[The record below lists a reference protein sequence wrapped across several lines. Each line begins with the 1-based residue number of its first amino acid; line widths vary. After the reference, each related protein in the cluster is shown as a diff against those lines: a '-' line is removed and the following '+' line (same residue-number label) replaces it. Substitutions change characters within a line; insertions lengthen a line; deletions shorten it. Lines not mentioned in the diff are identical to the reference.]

1 MTATTDSVIA
11 RSRPRVLW
19 RTITQHPAVS
29 LGALLMLIVVLGAV
43 VGPLVFPGDP
53 WEMAGPPMLWPGE
66 DPAHPL
72 GTDFMGRDL
81 ATGLA
86 AGARVSLLIGLVS
99 TALAATL
106 GIAVGAIGGYFRGR
120 VDAALM
126 RLTEVFQT
134 VPKFVLAVVLVAIF
148 KPSVT
153 TVVLAIGVVSWPA
166 TARLVRAEFLSL
178 REREFVL
185 AGETIGMGHVR
196 LIVTQLLPNAL
207 PPVIAMATLTVATAI
222 QTEASLAFLGLGDP
236 NVMSWGTIIG
246 SGREQVVDAWYIC
259 GLPGFAIVLTVL
271 AFNLLGDGLNDALNP
286 HLRQRRS

>member
-1 MTATTDSVIA
+1 M
-11 RSRPRVLW
+11 
-19 RTITQHPAVS
+19 
-29 LGALLMLIVVLGAV
+29 
-43 VGPLVFPGDP
+43 
-53 WEMAGPPMLWPGE
+53 
-66 DPAHPL
+66 
-72 GTDFMGRDL
+72 
-81 ATGLA
+81 
-86 AGARVSLLIGLVS
+86 S

-120 VDAALM
+120 VGRRTDAADRSLPDGA
-126 RLTEVFQT
+126 EVCPRRGAGGDPQ
-134 VPKFVLAVVLVAIF
+134 

-236 NVMSWGTIIG
+236 NGHRAGAPSLAVGANRSLTPGT
-246 SGREQVVDAWYIC
+246 SAAC
-259 GLPGFAIVLTVL
+259 PALP
-271 AFNLLGDGLNDALNP
+271 
-286 HLRQRRS
+286 SC

>member
-1 MTATTDSVIA
+1 MTALTAVVA
-11 RSRPRVLW
+11 VRHRSHALW
-19 RTITQHPAVS
+19 RTIRRQPSAS
-29 LGALLMLIVVLGAV
+29 LGALLMLLVVLAAV
-43 VGPLVFPGDP
+43 AGPIVFPGDP

-86 AGARVSLLIGLVS
+86 AGAHVSLLIGLVS

-120 VDAALM
+120 VDTALM

-153 TVVLAIGVVSWPA
+153 TVVVAIGVVSWPA
-166 TARLVRAEFLSL
+166 TARLVRAEFLAL

-185 AGETIGMGHVR
+185 AGETIGMSHAR
-196 LIVTQLLPNAL
+196 IILTQLLPNAL

-246 SGREQVVDAWYIC
+246 GGREQVVDAWYIC

-286 HLRQRRS
+286 HLRQRRG